1 VPVRASARKKRKP
14 VARKR
19 RAPAEV
25 SGLPAYALADNLS
38 RLRRQSCEEA
48 RRDIEL
54 RTAPKKKREVFESAL
69 SSWAND
75 TYKLVLDELKN
86 HLQHAI
92 AKPGGQSDPLI
103 AFRWAEEQV
112 SLALA
117 HGLGYTRLYENKK
130 RRTQDEALLRTRLSS
145 LGTMA
150 KRSAKRN
157 KQGIEDDLTAGDGAL
172 GWLREYSSEWV
183 KLACDDP
190 ADGVWAL
197 FEWRAPAWAV
207 ESESASDRATAE
219 ETENLL
225 NDAAA
230 RLRDSLENAR
240 FDAFASL
247 REQKTAKPSRNFTTP
262 QRQAIERIGLRNPV
276 ASIKEIADML
286 DQQKPRV
293 PILSDW
299 LSFQPEDERT
309 WTRALG
315 HELYRARVKK
325 MISEVRS
332 SSRR

>member
-1 VPVRASARKKRKP
+1 MTKKRKR

-19 RAPAEV
+19 RAPANV
-25 SGLPAYALADNLS
+25 SGLPVYTPKIDALADKLS

-48 RRDIEL
+48 RHDIEL

-92 AKPGGQSDPLI
+92 AKPAGQSDPLI
-103 AFRWAEEQV
+103 AFRWAEEHV

-117 HGLGYTRLYENKK
+117 HGLGYTRPYENKK

-145 LGTMA
+145 LGAMA

-157 KQGIEDDLTAGDGAL
+157 KQGIEDDLTADDGAL

-183 KLACDDP
+183 KLACNDP

-207 ESESASDRATAE
+207 ESGGVSDRATAE

-225 NDAAA
+225 NGAAA
-230 RLRDSLENAR
+230 RLRESLENAR
-240 FDAFASL
+240 FDAFAPL
-247 REQKTAKPSRNFTTP
+247 RERKKTKPARNFRTP
-262 QRQAIERIGLRNPV
+262 QRQAIARIRLALPRATHKDI
-276 ASIKEIADML
+276 ASRLDKEGIHL
-286 DQQKPRV
+286 PSRYL
-293 PILSDW
+293 PTL
-299 LSFQPEDERT
+299 PEDQRTWMRALMHRNYERT
-309 WTRALG
+309 IKTMFSQGRP
-315 HELYRARVKK
+315 
-325 MISEVRS
+325 
-332 SSRR
+332 SSRP